1 MQTEHPRQTTST
13 GFSLIELMIV
23 VAIVAI
29 LAAIAVPSY
38 LKYVMKGR
46 RSDALAALTLDQGIL
61 ERCYAQTFDYSKVTV
76 PNSGCGSLSTSSP
89 NPSPKQNYNVT
100 LTFPAP
106 ASTGAGA
113 TSYTLDA
120 TPAAGSPQMQDTQCN
135 HFSLTS
141 ANVRTAT
148 NSGGGDETTTCWQQ

>member
-1 MQTEHPRQTTST
+1 MHTKHSRRVIA
-13 GFSLIELMIV
+13 GFTLIELMIV
-23 VAIVAI
+23 VVIIAI

-46 RSDALAALTLDQGIL
+46 RSDALAALTMDQGIL

-76 PNSGCGSLSTSSP
+76 PSSGCGSLSTTAP

-100 LTFPAP
+100 LTFPTP

-113 TSYTLDA
+113 TAYTLDA
-120 TPAAGSPQMQDTQCN
+120 APAAGSPQVNDTQCA
-135 HFSLTS
+135 HFILTS
-141 ANVRTAT
+141 ANARTAT
-148 NSGGGDETTTCWQQ
+148 DSGGSDQTTTCWQQ

>member
-1 MQTEHPRQTTST
+1 MQTKHPRRTTI

-38 LKYVMKGR
+38 FKYVMKGR

-76 PNSGCGSLSTSSP
+76 PNSGCGSLSTTAP
-89 NPSPKQNYNVT
+89 NPSPKSNYNVA

-120 TPAAGSPQMQDTQCN
+120 TPAAGSPQVKDTQCA
-135 HFSLTS
+135 HFTLTS
-141 ANVRTAT
+141 ANVRTAKD
-148 NSGGGDETTTCWQQ
+148 SGGGNATTTCWQQ